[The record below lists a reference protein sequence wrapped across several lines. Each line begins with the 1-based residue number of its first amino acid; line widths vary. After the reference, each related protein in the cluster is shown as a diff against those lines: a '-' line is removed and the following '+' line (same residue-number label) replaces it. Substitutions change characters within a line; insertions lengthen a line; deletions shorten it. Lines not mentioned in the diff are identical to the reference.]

1 MLTSS
6 NDFHATITK
15 VIQGL
20 NDAGFSS
27 KDYRVAEEKPVVEP
41 APKPVQQ
48 EITLTPPTVDEE
60 EFLQFDSS
68 ALKAIIEERQKTETP
83 STAIDDML
91 ASAEVKSDTY
101 DEELKA
107 LQTEPL
113 SDLPLEVRSKVTTYR
128 IYDEFKEEAL
138 ALEIPQFYYKSENS
152 LFAFLDGDYK
162 ELVSKE
168 FLSDGFTLKDKS
180 VEIDFRSAT
189 EGVAE
194 VDVNKNEKPKYRFMA
209 EAESEYFKEMFKNQ
223 APESR
228 IRNCKYQMKQIL
240 EKIDFVAGSE
250 LTAYIDRV
258 VENMDNDELV
268 ALEKNVHGFAIRIK
282 EKINALLDEYRR
294 ERFKHLLE
302 TGKIVCIPSFK
313 LKSEINPGETFS
325 LLSKS
330 LYTEEQ
336 TMNAFERRVIEKV
349 SSMPNIKW
357 WHRNIE
363 RHEFCING
371 FINHYPDFIVMTNS
385 GYIVM
390 IETKG
395 GHLTSNDDSREKA
408 ELGKMWQAQ
417 AGGKFRYYMVNY
429 DDNIGTYR
437 IENNIAAGRGDLITD
452 GHLIACRLFRE
463 EIMYNW
469 VLYVMSITF
478 IKDPTKYTL
487 SAGINEL
494 MNDAK
499 AGQTLKFAALII
511 AMLPILII
519 YAIFQKPLQNGL
531 SSSDGV
537 KG

>member
-1 MLTSS
+1 M
-6 NDFHATITK
+6 
-15 VIQGL
+15 
-20 NDAGFSS
+20 
-27 KDYRVAEEKPVVEP
+27 
-41 APKPVQQ
+41 
-48 EITLTPPTVDEE
+48 
-60 EFLQFDSS
+60 
-68 ALKAIIEERQKTETP
+68 
-83 STAIDDML
+83 
-91 ASAEVKSDTY
+91 
-101 DEELKA
+101 
-107 LQTEPL
+107 
-113 SDLPLEVRSKVTTYR
+113 
-128 IYDEFKEEAL
+128 
-138 ALEIPQFYYKSENS
+138 EIPQFYYKSENS

-417 AGGKFRYYMVNY
+417 AGGKFRYYMVSEN
-429 DDNIGTYR
+429 DIASNPDATSFDKFLNI
-437 IENNIAAGRGDLITD
+437 
-452 GHLIACRLFRE
+452 
-463 EIMYNW
+463 
-469 VLYVMSITF
+469 
-478 IKDPTKYTL
+478 IKDL
-487 SAGINEL
+487 
-494 MNDAK
+494 
-499 AGQTLKFAALII
+499 
-511 AMLPILII
+511 
-519 YAIFQKPLQNGL
+519 
-531 SSSDGV
+531 
-537 KG
+537 